1 MTPALWRLVA
11 ALAESRIRGL
21 PDRVLWGMGIC
32 IQAVRAKR
40 REARS

>member
-11 ALAESRIRGL
+11 SHAESRIRGL
-21 PDRVLWGMGIC
+21 PDRVLWAMGWIN
-32 IQAVRAKR
+32 RAK